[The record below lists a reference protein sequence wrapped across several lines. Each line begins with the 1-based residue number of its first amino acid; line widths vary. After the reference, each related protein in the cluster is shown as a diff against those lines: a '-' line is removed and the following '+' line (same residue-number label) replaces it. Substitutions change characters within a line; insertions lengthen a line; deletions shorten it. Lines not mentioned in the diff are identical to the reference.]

1 MKSKSV
7 AKNTTADLPETRPV
21 REGLAPSREKRAT
34 AEKALP
40 ALRLQYRFACARNRE
55 TREEPS
61 VDRNMSKGDLLEME
75 GVIQDALG
83 GGQYTIKVDQGGA
96 VVRAQLSGRMRRHHI
111 RVLPGDRVRVA
122 VSPYDLTHGLIVYR
136 GK

>member
-1 MKSKSV
+1 MVSAPVLHCYAACVSFRGPQGE
-7 AKNTTADLPETRPV
+7 NT
-21 REGLAPSREKRAT
+21 
-34 AEKALP
+34 
-40 ALRLQYRFACARNRE
+40 
-55 TREEPS
+55 
-61 VDRNMSKGDLLEME
+61 MSKGDLLEME

-83 GGQYTIKVDQGGA
+83 GGQYNIKVDQGGA
-96 VVRAQLSGRMRRHHI
+96 IVRAQLSGRMRRHHI

>member
-1 MKSKSV
+1 VFVIDENAVEIEEGCGKHRG
-7 AKNTTADLPETRPV
+7 RPRACIGGRLV
-21 REGLAPSREKRAT
+21 SASAGLKPPNLSGT
-34 AEKALP
+34 S
-40 ALRLQYRFACARNRE
+40 F
-55 TREEPS
+55 EPH
-61 VDRNMSKGDLLEME
+61 MSKGDLLEME

-96 VVRAQLSGRMRRHHI
+96 IVRAQLSGRMRRHHI

>member
-1 MKSKSV
+1 MV
-7 AKNTTADLPETRPV
+7 TPIPPRVFRTRLALV
-21 REGLAPSREKRAT
+21 RGLCQGPP
-34 AEKALP
+34 P
-40 ALRLQYRFACARNRE
+40 AASGQGLRQLGEQKPG
-55 TREEPS
+55 T
-61 VDRNMSKGDLLEME
+61 SKGDLLEMD

-96 VVRAQLSGRMRRHHI
+96 MVRAQLSGRMRRHHI

-122 VSPYDLTHGLIVYR
+122 VSPYDLSHGLIVYR